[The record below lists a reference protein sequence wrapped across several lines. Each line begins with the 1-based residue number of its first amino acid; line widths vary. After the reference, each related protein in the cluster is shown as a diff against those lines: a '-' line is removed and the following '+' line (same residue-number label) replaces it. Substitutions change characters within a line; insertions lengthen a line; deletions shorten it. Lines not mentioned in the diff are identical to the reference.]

1 MKVREMSPDYE
12 SIPVLSMGAG
22 CNKSLN
28 ICDPNDANGV
38 GLVVSELDTSNNL
51 NPYFMMY
58 FTDWDSVTK
67 VIDIL
72 VSIRERLQCKL
83 SEVK

>member
-12 SIPVLSMGAG
+12 SIPVLPMGTG
-22 CNKSLN
+22 CSKSLN
-28 ICDPNDANGV
+28 VCDPNDANGV
-38 GLVVSELDTSNNL
+38 GLVVSELDASNNL

-58 FTDWDSVTK
+58 FTDEDSVTK

-72 VSIRERLQCKL
+72 VSIRERLQCK
-83 SEVK
+83 